1 MVRKSQGL
9 QLLPTLLAIAG
20 LGALSLAFTGNASPR
35 SVLRRGLLSRNA
47 EEEEKPTGH
56 QVKNAGSFQTDP
68 EEMALQQ
75 KVREHQENAVK
86 LDAATEVRTLV
97 QYNHGFAVMST
108 NSASMPGFPG
118 GSVVGFAPD
127 EKGRPL
133 FSFSSMS
140 SHTQDLIKD
149 KRCSLTVAAKEF
161 KGAADGRVN
170 LIGEAVPIESEEE
183 IAEAKA
189 TYLKKHPKAFWV
201 EFGDFTWY
209 RMEVQNVRYVGGFAR
224 AGGLSAEA
232 YAGATPDPIAGFSAG
247 VAGHMNDDHREAT
260 MAMVRNY
267 IGIDVEDAEITALD
281 SLGMYVKVSRTPKA
295 ADQMQQFKLRLPFIR
310 KLENRKDAK
319 DVIVE
324 MTRASAEFMPKK
336 EKA

>member
-1 MVRKSQGL
+1 
-9 QLLPTLLAIAG
+9 
-20 LGALSLAFTGNASPR
+20 
-35 SVLRRGLLSRNA
+35 
-47 EEEEKPTGH
+47 
-56 QVKNAGSFQTDP
+56 
-68 EEMALQQ
+68 
-75 KVREHQENAVK
+75 
-86 LDAATEVRTLV
+86 
-97 QYNHGFAVMST
+97 MST

>member
-1 MVRKSQGL
+1 MGDLTFDDSVLSALDENGPAASSGPASPGEGADPPHAGGLHMGKGL

-20 LGALSLAFTGNASPR
+20 LGALSLAFTGNTSP
-35 SVLRRGLLSRNA
+35 RNA
-47 EEEEKPTGH
+47 EEEEKPTGNLV
-56 QVKNAGSFQTDP
+56 VK
-68 EEMALQQ
+68 EMALQQ

-86 LDAATEVRTLV
+86 LDAATEV

-108 NSASMPGFPG
+108 NSLLVKSASMPGFPG

-170 LIGEAVPIESEEE
+170 LIGEDNPGQYLKAVPIESEEE

-189 TYLKKHPKAFWV
+189 RLGVDHPVVERRRWFPEVVERRVGTREAFRGVVGRRGTGNDCTYSGTRPEDLDEAASGVPRP
-201 EFGDFTWY
+201 EYPFGDY
-209 RMEVQNVRYVGGFAR
+209 G
-224 AGGLSAEA
+224 
-232 YAGATPDPIAGFSAG
+232 
-247 VAGHMNDDHREAT
+247 
-260 MAMVRNY
+260 
-267 IGIDVEDAEITALD
+267 
-281 SLGMYVKVSRTPKA
+281 
-295 ADQMQQFKLRLPFIR
+295 
-310 KLENRKDAK
+310 
-319 DVIVE
+319 
-324 MTRASAEFMPKK
+324 
-336 EKA
+336 